1 MKIDFLRDTKDSLQN
16 TINFNF
22 PIESHTTAHAIFTE
36 QLSLSYDQEITWLES
51 LNPLFKTMKT
61 GGLADDKAWSRV
73 LVYTKALMDDNKT
86 VRSLSLDKDYGAMIW
101 GSFRTA
107 ELLNEYMRLRWIQ
120 HPQVSSI
127 LALTSLQREGEALHE
142 AIATMKEKEATIT
155 SHGTKINRLTTDFSA
170 LKTNNPT
177 LR

>member
-1 MKIDFLRDTKDSLQN
+1 M
-16 TINFNF
+16 
-22 PIESHTTAHAIFTE
+22 FTE
-36 QLSLSYDQEITWLES
+36 QLSLSYDQCVAFLES
-51 LNPLFKTMKT
+51 LAPLFKTMKT
-61 GGLADDKAWSRV
+61 GGLGDDEAWSRV
-73 LVYTKALMDDNKT
+73 LVYTKALLEDIKI
-86 VRSLSLDKDYGAMIW
+86 VRALSVEKDCGAMIW

-127 LALTSLQREGEALHE
+127 LAPTSLQRKGKALHE
-142 AIATMKEKEATIT
+142 AIAALKEKEGTIT
-155 SHGTKINRLTTDFSA
+155 THGTKINRLTTDMAA